1 MPFVLIDYLLGIN
14 TGAPLYV
21 QLKQNFP
28 EIVSVNALYTH
39 ALVVIISPKRRF
51 GGFAKSVGM
60 RVFSTPHGLGYAKAV
75 IVVDETVD
83 PYNLHK

>member
-39 ALVVIISPKRRF
+39 ALVVIISPN
-51 GGFAKSVGM
+51 FAQTVSRDA
-60 RVFSTPHGLGYAKAV
+60 RVLNSTWPGLCQGS
-75 IVVDETVD
+75 DCRG
-83 PYNLHK
+83 